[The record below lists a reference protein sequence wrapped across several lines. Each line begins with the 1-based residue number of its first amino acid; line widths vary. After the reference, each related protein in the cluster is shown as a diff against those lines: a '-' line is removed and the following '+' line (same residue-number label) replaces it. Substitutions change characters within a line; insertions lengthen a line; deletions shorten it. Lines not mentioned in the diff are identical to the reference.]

1 MGIGRWYY
9 MNRKQLAVY
18 FIMGT
23 QNVGKQQPLHV
34 LEDALQAGITMF
46 QLREK
51 GADALKG
58 EAYENFAIACKRLCK
73 QYDVPFI
80 INDDVELAIK
90 LRADGVHIGQD
101 DENAAQVK
109 KRIGSMLLGVSAH
122 TEEEV
127 EQAIENGADYVGV
140 GPIFPTKTKLD
151 AKAPAGTEILQ
162 RFSKK
167 YPTLPIVAIG
177 GITVQNAQQVL
188 SAGADGVAVI
198 STICDSSNRMQTVA
212 LLR

>member
-1 MGIGRWYY
+1 
-9 MNRKQLAVY
+9 MNRNQLAVY

-23 QNVGKQQPLHV
+23 KNVGKQQALHV

-58 EAYENFAIACKRLCK
+58 EAYENFAIACQRLCK

-127 EQAIENGADYVGV
+127 QQAIANGADYVGV

-162 RFSKK
+162 HFSKK
-167 YPTLPIVAIG
+167 FLNLPIVAIG
-177 GITVQNAQQVL
+177 GITEQNAQQVL

-198 STICDSSNRMQTVA
+198 STICDSPNRMQTVT
-212 LLR
+212 LLKSSRVTK

>member
-1 MGIGRWYY
+1 
-9 MNRKQLAVY
+9 MNRNELAVY

-34 LEDALQAGITMF
+34 LQDALEAGITMF

-51 GADALKG
+51 GVGALKG
-58 EAYENFAIACKRLCK
+58 EAYENFAIACQRLCK

-80 INDDVELAIK
+80 INDDVDIAIK

-101 DENAAQVK
+101 DEHAAQVK

-127 EQAIENGADYVGV
+127 QQAIANGADYVGV
-140 GPIFPTKTKLD
+140 GPIYPTKTKLD
-151 AKAPAGTEILQ
+151 AKAPTGTDIVQ
-162 RFSKK
+162 HFANKF
-167 YPTLPIVAIG
+167 PNLPIVAIG
-177 GITVQNAQQVL
+177 GITEQNVQQVL
-188 SAGADGVAVI
+188 NAGADGVAVI
-198 STICDSSNRMQTVA
+198 SIICKSSNRKQTVK
-212 LLR
+212 LLQSSRK